1 MRPRALGQWPFCRVC
16 LHDSWG
22 SAGEDKR
29 ETTVNVLC
37 SASLPLQLL
46 NTRNRSQG
54 RLHNEAKRQN
64 PEHGA
69 KARGQ
74 TEDRALLGVK
84 SRWGLK
90 RGV

>member
-1 MRPRALGQWPFCRVC
+1 MPQELHVRPRALGQWPFCRVC
-16 LHDSWG
+16 LRDSWG

-54 RLHNEAKRQN
+54 RLHSEAKRQN
-64 PEHGA
+64 PLSMEL
-69 KARGQ
+69 KP
-74 TEDRALLGVK
+74 EDRQKTGHC
-84 SRWGLK
+84 WG
-90 RGV
+90 

>member
-16 LHDSWG
+16 LRDSWG

-54 RLHNEAKRQN
+54 RLHSEAKRQN
-64 PEHGA
+64 PLSMEL
-69 KARGQ
+69 KP
-74 TEDRALLGVK
+74 EDRQKTGHC
-84 SRWGLK
+84 WG
-90 RGV
+90 